1 MSYSVIFVIIF
12 VSYAQTGKLALGD
25 HIHGYSSVYNAL
37 FSEVIMCFGGQMRF
51 HELIGV
57 HRFLGPLYGISFLA
71 LMSFIFM
78 NFFVAILND
87 SFEDVKS
94 NTDKQYKEFEMADF
108 ILERVCEMLGISKRG
123 KDAGQ
128 NASVREDDAA
138 STNSQ
143 DNFDFPPRET
153 SDESGSK
160 PNENLSA
167 KVKQTAI
174 KKSPSQ
180 HLATKLEFERP
191 ISPKSSKR
199 MPETPEK
206 ISSSEL
212 DLDSSLEQLL
222 KGLVCWPVISL
233 WKMNNRMQN
242 CSM

>member
-1 MSYSVIFVIIF
+1 MMSSFRVCRSLLLSYSVIFIIIF
-12 VSYAQTGKLALGD
+12 VSYAQMGKLAFGD

-37 FSEVIMCFGGQMRF
+37 FSEVIMCLGGQMRF

-94 NTDKQYKEFEMADF
+94 NTDKQSKEFEMADF
-108 ILERVCEMLGISKRG
+108 ILERVCDMLGISKRG

-143 DNFDFPPRET
+143 DNFDFPLRET
-153 SDESGSK
+153 SEESGSK

-206 ISSSEL
+206 NFF
-212 DLDSSLEQLL
+212 
-222 KGLVCWPVISL
+222 K
-233 WKMNNRMQN
+233 
-242 CSM
+242 